1 MRKKVLLLSFAL
13 VMVGWSTGP
22 PSAEAIS
29 CISVPDVTLL
39 PGAGCD
45 LGGLTFSDFNVS
57 ASAGFSAATLGLGS
71 TSTATPR

>member
-13 VMVGWSTGP
+13 LMVGWSTGP
-22 PSAEAIS
+22 PRAEAIS

-39 PGAGCD
+39 PAAGCD

-57 ASAGFSAATLGLGS
+57 PSAGFSAATVGLGS
-71 TSTATPR
+71 SSTASPQ